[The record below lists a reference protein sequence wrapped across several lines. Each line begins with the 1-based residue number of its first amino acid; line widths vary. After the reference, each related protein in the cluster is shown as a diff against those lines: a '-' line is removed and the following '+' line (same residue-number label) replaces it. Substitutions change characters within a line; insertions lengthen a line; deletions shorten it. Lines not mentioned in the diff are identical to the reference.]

1 MLIDKVKELSVI
13 NEDLKASR
21 QAIVDIFISKRM
33 MLCKDFEIFFAKKD
47 FEVAFN
53 GEICCLNAKYHDLR
67 FVLEY
72 DRKVIE
78 NDENL
83 NFWFYSTGLIKEEF
97 PRFEMVLYH
106 PPYGK
111 LPDLPELANSTLDNK
126 LAKMKAEISIN
137 HQKIEILKGNDWN
150 LKIRSSQ
157 HSGDYDTIF
166 EFLRKYFEETV
177 E

>member
-1 MLIDKVKELSVI
+1 MLIDKIKELSVA

-21 QAIVDIFISKRM
+21 QAIVDIFIGKRM
-33 MLCKDFEIFFAKKD
+33 MLCKDFEMFFAKKN
-47 FEVAFN
+47 FEVTFN
-53 GEICCLNAKYHDLR
+53 GEISCLSAKYHDLR
-67 FVLEY
+67 LVLEY

-83 NFWFYSTGLIKEEF
+83 NFCLYSTGLLKEEF

-106 PPYGK
+106 PPYGNLPN
-111 LPDLPELANSTLDNK
+111 LPDPANNTIQSKLDK
-126 LAKMKAEISIN
+126 IKTEISIN
-137 HQKIEILKGNDWN
+137 RQKIEVLKDNDWH

-157 HSGDYDTIF
+157 HAGDYDTIF
-166 EFLRKYFEETV
+166 DFLRYYFEDTV